1 MLPLF
6 IIMLAIIAVGLTAIM
21 LAQPPRAEIV
31 VWNDDAERRMLRE
44 RKISLRG
51 W

>member
-1 MLPLF
+1 MLLF
-6 IIMLAIIAVGLTAIM
+6 IIMLTIVAGGLTAIA
-21 LAQPPRAEIV
+21 LAHPPRAEIV